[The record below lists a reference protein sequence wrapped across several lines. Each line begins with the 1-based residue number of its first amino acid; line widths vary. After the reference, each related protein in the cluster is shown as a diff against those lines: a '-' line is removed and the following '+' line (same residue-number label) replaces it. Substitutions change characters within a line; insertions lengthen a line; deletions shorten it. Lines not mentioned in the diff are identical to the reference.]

1 MEQNNI
7 LVSIIMSVY
16 NDEKYLNEALDSIFA
31 QTIQNFELI
40 IIDDCSTDDTVKI
53 IESYHDKR
61 IRLMVNDKNEGLTKN
76 LNKALKYVRGKYI
89 ARMDGDDRSRPQRF
103 EKQIEF
109 LEENQDL
116 MLISCRTHMLSL
128 IHI

>member
-61 IRLMVNDKNEGLTKN
+61 IRLMVNDKNEGLTK
-76 LNKALKYVRGKYI
+76 KFK
-89 ARMDGDDRSRPQRF
+89 
-103 EKQIEF
+103 
-109 LEENQDL
+109 
-116 MLISCRTHMLSL
+116 
-128 IHI
+128 